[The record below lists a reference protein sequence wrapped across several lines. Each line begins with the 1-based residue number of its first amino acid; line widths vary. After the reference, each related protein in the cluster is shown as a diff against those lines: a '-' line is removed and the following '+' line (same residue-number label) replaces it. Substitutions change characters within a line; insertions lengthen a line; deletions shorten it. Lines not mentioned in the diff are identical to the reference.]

1 MSVAPFDPLRAVM
14 VLQRHDVRFIIVGG
28 LAASVLGSPTV
39 TNDFDLC
46 YSRDTENLIHLA
58 EALREL
64 NATLR
69 GSPADLPFQ
78 LDERTL
84 RLGDSF
90 TFQTDAGNLDC
101 IGTPSGTTGYEDL
114 FRSAIEIDLGDGTS
128 VRITSLDDLIRMKKA
143 AGRPK
148 DLIELEIL
156 AALRDEAA
164 GGS

>member
-1 MSVAPFDPLRAVM
+1 
-14 VLQRHDVRFIIVGG
+14 
-28 LAASVLGSPTV
+28 
-39 TNDFDLC
+39 
-46 YSRDTENLIHLA
+46 
-58 EALREL
+58 
-64 NATLR
+64 
-69 GSPADLPFQ
+69 

-143 AGRPK
+143 AGWTK